1 MLGQVINV
9 GNFKGGVGKTTTS
22 TLFAYELSKTD
33 RKTLVLDF
41 DPQANATDI
50 LLRTAG
56 LELPERTIYS
66 GLQSKNLENCIV
78 NIKENLDLIPAD
90 LDLVGFPLFLN
101 EIANNDLKNRAY
113 YLDFLLR
120 PLRENYDY
128 IIIDVPPTISDFT
141 NNAIVASDYV
151 LIVMQTQ
158 ERSLSATEKF
168 IPYLKQMVE
177 TYEANIGLLG
187 IVPVLI
193 KANGPVDQY
202 ILEEARKEFGENLLN
217 STIKLRERIKRFDV
231 QGITEAD
238 IHDKEALKLFKNL
251 TLELIE
257 RVENQ

>member
-1 MLGQVINV
+1 MSGHVINV

-22 TLFAYELSKTD
+22 TLFAYELSKTG

-66 GLQSKNLENCIV
+66 GLKAKKLDDCII
-78 NIKENLDLIPAD
+78 NIKENLDLIPAN

-101 EIANNDLKNRAY
+101 EISNNDLKNRAY

-120 PLRENYDY
+120 PLREEYDY

-168 IPYLKQMVE
+168 IPYLEQMVE
-177 TYEANIGLLG
+177 TYDANIGLLG

-193 KANGPVDQY
+193 KDKGSVDQY
-202 ILEEARKEFGENLLN
+202 ILDEARKEFGDDLLN

-231 QGITEAD
+231 QGITEED
-238 IHDKEALKLFKNL
+238 IHDKRALQLFNDL
-251 TLELIE
+251 TMELIE
-257 RVENQ
+257 RVES